1 MHNWFELLITIVAC
15 VNFLFLIA
23 MVFLEQRK
31 PQYIIAWLTVMT
43 FLPVIGFGLYVIFGS
58 GLSVRT
64 RRMIKKKSISERDI
78 IRNIKG
84 IQTLEEAKLDGILK
98 DDKELM
104 TLCYFYGSYP
114 LPGNDIKIFNSGIE
128 KINALKNDLKNA
140 KKSINMEYYIF
151 ADDVVGKEVMDI
163 LCQKA
168 REGVEVKLIYD
179 SVGSRKAPRRF
190 FRRLEKAGG
199 EIGEFFPPFMHIRLL
214 NLKLN
219 YRNHRKIVVIDG
231 KIGYTGGINIRDD
244 HMGKDKKLK
253 PWRDTH
259 IKIEGSGVYA
269 LQNIFLDD
277 WRYCKNDNT
286 PPQLYLAN
294 GYFPSPELNGNATIQ
309 VMTSGPDSQVQRIKE
324 TFVQMII
331 NAGASS
337 IEHSTFLDKEIDEQL
352 IEKGIYVVPTFL
364 PYMNYALY
372 GEENNQLMDT
382 VLAARAIVSEKKT
395 RFREAYEMGVKIAFG
410 RDSGGFLMD
419 QGKFVEEML
428 FMEDAGM
435 SRADIINS
443 ATRNA
448 ADLLGIS
455 DITGTIEDGKD
466 ADLVILRSNPL
477 DDLKAFEES
486 LDGVYARGVFVEREE
501 DS

>member
-1 MHNWFELLITIVAC
+1 
-15 VNFLFLIA
+15 
-23 MVFLEQRK
+23 
-31 PQYIIAWLTVMT
+31 
-43 FLPVIGFGLYVIFGS
+43 
-58 GLSVRT
+58 
-64 RRMIKKKSISERDI
+64 
-78 IRNIKG
+78 
-84 IQTLEEAKLDGILK
+84 
-98 DDKELM
+98 
-104 TLCYFYGSYP
+104 
-114 LPGNDIKIFNSGIE
+114 
-128 KINALKNDLKNA
+128 
-140 KKSINMEYYIF
+140 
-151 ADDVVGKEVMDI
+151 
-163 LCQKA
+163 
-168 REGVEVKLIYD
+168 
-179 SVGSRKAPRRF
+179 
-190 FRRLEKAGG
+190 
-199 EIGEFFPPFMHIRLL
+199 
-214 NLKLN
+214 
-219 YRNHRKIVVIDG
+219 
-231 KIGYTGGINIRDD
+231 
-244 HMGKDKKLK
+244 
-253 PWRDTH
+253 
-259 IKIEGSGVYA
+259 
-269 LQNIFLDD
+269 
-277 WRYCKNDNT
+277 
-286 PPQLYLAN
+286 
-294 GYFPSPELNGNATIQ
+294 
-309 VMTSGPDSQVQRIKE
+309 
-324 TFVQMII
+324 MII